1 MSALRLKA
9 DLLSVGINVRQV
21 PEAVVRPHSLAD
33 RNGG

>member
-1 MSALRLKA
+1 M
-9 DLLSVGINVRQV
+9 LSVGMDVRLV